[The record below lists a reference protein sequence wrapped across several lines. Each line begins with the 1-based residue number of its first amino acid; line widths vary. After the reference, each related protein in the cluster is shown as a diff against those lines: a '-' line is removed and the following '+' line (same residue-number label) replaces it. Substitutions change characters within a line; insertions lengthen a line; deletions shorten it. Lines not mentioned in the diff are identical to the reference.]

1 MITRTRRSKWAVA
14 GALAALV
21 LVAGTSVWAAEENS
35 LGAFFRK
42 LFKYPV
48 KTTENV
54 ANTAG
59 HAVSNTG
66 GVAESA
72 VRNTG
77 AVVTGDIGK
86 TGDIVAEPVSRTVN
100 TAGALVSETAGAPV
114 KAAEDVQKEE

>member
-1 MITRTRRSKWAVA
+1 MITTTRRLKWAVA

-21 LVAGTSVWAAEENS
+21 LTAGVSAWAAEENS
-35 LGAFFRK
+35 LGSFFRK

-59 HAVSNTG
+59 HAASNTG
-66 GVAESA
+66 GVAASA
-72 VRNTG
+72 VQNTG
-77 AVVTGDIGK
+77 AVLSGDLAK
-86 TGDIVAEPVSRTVN
+86 TGDIVAEPAGRTVN

-114 KAAEDVQKEE
+114 KAAEDVQKE